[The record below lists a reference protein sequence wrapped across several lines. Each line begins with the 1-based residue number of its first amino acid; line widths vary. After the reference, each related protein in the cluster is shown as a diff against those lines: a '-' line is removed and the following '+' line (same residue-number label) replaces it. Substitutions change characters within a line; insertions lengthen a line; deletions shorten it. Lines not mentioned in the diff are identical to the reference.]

1 MGYATLYGDMNGGF
15 APIKDLYKTQVF
27 AISRWLNKHRN
38 QEIIPQEIIDR
49 KPSAE
54 LRPNQTDQ
62 DTLPEYAIL
71 DEMLYNILEKNATP
85 KDLIKH
91 GFDEN
96 EVRQTFRRLYAAE
109 YKRRQGAIG
118 TKLSNSA
125 FGTDWTIPLT
135 HQFKAE

>member
-1 MGYATLYGDMNGGF
+1 
-15 APIKDLYKTQVF
+15 V
-27 AISRWLNKHRN
+27 
-38 QEIIPQEIIDR
+38 
-49 KPSAE
+49 
-54 LRPNQTDQ
+54 
-62 DTLPEYAIL
+62 L

-96 EVRQTFRRLYAAE
+96 EVRQTFRRLLNAE
-109 YKRRQGAIG
+109 FKRRQGAIG

-135 HQFKAE
+135 HKFKPE